1 MATTNI
7 IFIGTMG
14 ILGLR
19 IWDMYSK
26 STFPPCEPC
35 ISFLELGFVAF
46 LYRVALDI
54 IDNSGL

>member
-7 IFIGTMG
+7 IFIGSMG

-26 STFPPCEPC
+26 STFPPGEPW
-35 ISFLELGFVAF
+35 ISFLELGAVAL